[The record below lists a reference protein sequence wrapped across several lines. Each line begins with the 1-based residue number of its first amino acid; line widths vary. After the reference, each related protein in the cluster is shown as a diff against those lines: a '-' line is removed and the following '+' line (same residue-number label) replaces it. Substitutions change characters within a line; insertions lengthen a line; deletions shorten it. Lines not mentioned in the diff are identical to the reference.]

1 MKLIECLT
9 WVLVRPQPF
18 IINPHFIS
26 NDNYNVSFKC
36 FIETQVRSIANH
48 VRPDRQ
54 SESLLIA
61 MYVHARAGTKLQCTC
76 TFEAL
81 SVKANECS
89 CLFQSPI

>member
-54 SESLLIA
+54 SESLLIHVITL
-61 MYVHARAGTKLQCTC
+61 YL
-76 TFEAL
+76 
-81 SVKANECS
+81 
-89 CLFQSPI
+89 